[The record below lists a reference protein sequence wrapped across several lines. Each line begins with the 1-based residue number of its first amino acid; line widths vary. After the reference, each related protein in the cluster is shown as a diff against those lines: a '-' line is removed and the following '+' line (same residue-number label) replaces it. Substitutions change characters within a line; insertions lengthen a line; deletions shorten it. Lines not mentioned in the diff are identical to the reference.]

1 MANNIKGSL
10 ATKYGTY
17 YAVISLKDI
26 NGKRKQKWIP
36 TGLKIKGNKKKAT
49 DFLNF
54 KIQEFESLHLEYYVD
69 ITAANYFKMWLEQI
83 KGDVKPNTYR
93 TYVGNMENHII
104 PYFTSKKIKLQE
116 LKPKDITEYYNYLKA
131 HTQLST
137 TTIKHHHQNISKA
150 LSDAVALGYI
160 AVNPSTAARTPK
172 EKKYQAEFLNSSQIE
187 QLLELFECT
196 SVYVPIVLCSI
207 YGFRRS
213 EVLGLK
219 WRNIDFEK
227 GTIHICET
235 LQQSTKKIS
244 GETNYTDSTK
254 TDGSDRTLPITRR
267 VKKLLLEQR
276 KIQQSNKCFLG
287 AGYVSNDYVCTFDNG
302 KEISPNYLSK
312 TFHRIICK
320 SDLPQIRLHDLR
332 HSVASNLLN
341 DGFTVVQVA
350 EWLGH
355 SSSNTTLKFYA
366 HNDKTSKMAIADRLD
381 GV

>member
-49 DFLNF
+49 DFLNA
-54 KIQEFESLHLEYYVD
+54 KIQEFESLHIDYYVD
-69 ITAANYFKMWLEQI
+69 IMVAEYFKLWLEQI
-83 KGDVKPNTYR
+83 RGEVKPNTYR
-93 TYVGNMENHII
+93 TYLGNMENHII

-116 LKPKDITEYYNYLKA
+116 IKPRDITEYYTHLKT
-131 HTQLST
+131 HTQLSP

-150 LSDAVALGYI
+150 LSDAVIQGYI

-172 EKKYQAEFLNSSQIE
+172 EKRYHAEFLNNSQVE
-187 QLLELFECT
+187 QLVELFECT
-196 SVYVPIVLCSI
+196 PVYVPVVLCSI

-267 VKKLLLEQR
+267 AKELLLEQR
-276 KIQQSNKCFLG
+276 RIQKSNKCFLG
-287 AGYVSNDYVCTFDNG
+287 SGYADTDYVCTHDNG

-312 TFHRIICK
+312 KFHKII
-320 SDLPQIRLHDLR
+320 SESELPQIRLHDLR

-381 GV
+381 SV

>member
-1 MANNIKGSL
+1 MANNVKGSL

-49 DFLNF
+49 DFLNS
-54 KIQEFESLHLEYYVD
+54 KIQEFESLHIEYYVD
-69 ITAANYFKMWLEQI
+69 ITVANYFKLWLEQI
-83 KGDVKPNTYR
+83 KNEVKPNTYR
-93 TYVGNMENHII
+93 TYLGNMENHII
-104 PYFTSKKIKLQE
+104 PYFVSKKIKLQE
-116 LKPKDITEYYNYLKA
+116 LKPKDITEYYNFLKA
-131 HTQLST
+131 QTQLSP

-150 LSDAVALGYI
+150 LSDAVVQGYI

-172 EKKYQAEFLNSSQIE
+172 EKRYQAEFLNNTQVERLI
-187 QLLELFECT
+187 ELFECT
-196 SVYVPIVLCSI
+196 PVYVPVMLCAI

-244 GETNYTDSTK
+244 GETNYTDNTK

-267 VKKLLLEQR
+267 AKELLLEQKR
-276 KIQQSNKCFLG
+276 IQQSNECFLG
-287 AGYVSNDYVCTFDNG
+287 AGYIRTDYVCTLDNG

-312 TFHRIICK
+312 KFHKIICD

-355 SSSNTTLKFYA
+355 SSSSTTLKFYA